1 MNFWFFIFIIGF
13 ITVFFS
19 LYVNERGLNFKKRI
33 LFSVLIFSVTT
44 LTYLTNSN
52 LEVFS
57 YKKKLENDLYS
68 EKKIN
73 PEKLILFLSK
83 FYFNFRAI

>member
-1 MNFWFFIFIIGF
+1 MNFWFFIFIVGF

-19 LYVNERGLNFKKRI
+19 LYVNKRGLNLKKRI

-57 YKKKLENDLYS
+57 YKKNLENDL
-68 EKKIN
+68 
-73 PEKLILFLSK
+73 
-83 FYFNFRAI
+83 